1 MSELEGITPLSK
13 ELLELLKVEINLVN
27 VASKLA
33 DLLTLLELD
42 ERSLEDDDVP
52 PPLCKETRA
61 GRRRKCHRR
70 EESIMA
76 CKCIRR

>member
-13 ELLELLKVEINLVN
+13 ELLELFKVEINLVN

-52 PPLCKETRA
+52 PPSV
-61 GRRRKCHRR
+61 RRHVRGEEGNVTAVRK
-70 EESIMA
+70 A
-76 CKCIRR
+76 

>member
-13 ELLELLKVEINLVN
+13 ELLELFKVEINLVN

-52 PPLCKETRA
+52 PPPL
-61 GRRRKCHRR
+61 
-70 EESIMA
+70 
-76 CKCIRR
+76 